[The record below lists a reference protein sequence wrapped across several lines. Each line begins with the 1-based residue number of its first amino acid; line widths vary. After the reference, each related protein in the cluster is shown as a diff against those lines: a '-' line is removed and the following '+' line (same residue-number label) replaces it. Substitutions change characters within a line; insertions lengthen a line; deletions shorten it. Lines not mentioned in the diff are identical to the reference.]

1 MKSSPRTFLILSLV
15 AFLGFGVAYIL
26 AFERVLGSPK
36 LRVEYWTKALYDYKY
51 YAAKQIEEPK
61 LIVLAGSNGMFGI
74 NSNVLEKRM
83 QRQTV
88 NLALHADLDISFLY
102 QQADDLLAEG
112 DLLVMPLEYSYYE
125 SSDSFNISFVRYM
138 MAWGNEIYLKNLSLL
153 DYLGFIKAV
162 PKLEVWLGLV
172 SPSNFKRL
180 DRTKEVLYPG
190 PDVIVREVLRNNKRR
205 NRVVFSGYSHNSLN
219 LNGDI
224 MASRSTQ
231 QSVRDIVS
239 LPEKHDSYFE
249 VKDEISPH
257 FIRHFKRIQALAE
270 ERGAQVVLTW
280 PATIRHAGLDLTKRE
295 DQLRIERLRS
305 LLSASGIDLACNPG
319 FFNLDHRLFFD
330 TSYHLRERGAIL
342 RTEALAQCLSE
353 LDQQKGSSHK
363 PVDWAKSLKILSHH
377 ESRMLGR

>member
-1 MKSSPRTFLILSLV
+1 MKSSPRLFLLLSLV

-36 LRVEYWTKALYDYKY
+36 LRVGYWNKALYDYKD

-74 NSNVLEKRM
+74 NSNLLEKRI

-102 QQADDLLAEG
+102 QQADDVLAEG
-112 DLLVMPLEYSYYE
+112 DLLVMPLEYSYY
-125 SSDSFNISFVRYM
+125 DATDALNISFVLYM
-138 MAWGNEIYLKNLSLL
+138 MAWGNEIYLKNLSWV
-153 DYLGFIKAV
+153 DYFSFINAV
-162 PKLEVWLGLV
+162 PKIEVWLGLV
-172 SPSNFKRL
+172 SPSNYKRL
-180 DRTKEVLYPG
+180 DSSKDVLYPG
-190 PDVIVREVLRNNKRR
+190 PDGIVREVMRNNKRR

-219 LNGDI
+219 LKGDI

-257 FIRHFKRIQALAE
+257 FIRHFKRILALAE
-270 ERGAQVVLTW
+270 KRGAQVVLTW

-295 DQLRIERLRS
+295 DQLRIERLTS
-305 LLSASGIDLACNPG
+305 LLSASGIDIACNPA

-353 LDQQKGSSHK
+353 LDQKDSSHK

-377 ESRMLGR
+377 ESQMLAR